1 MPAFAPS
8 STTAFGHLVM
18 EEGGISFQSFP
29 NQSVCSTFTLWDSI
43 LSNFCCS
50 TNEVGN
56 SETFL
61 NEIDPDLV
69 TVWWKEMD
77 TLFWLWLKVSLR
89 QECHTTSPFTEIFLG
104 LPKNS
109 WFHWFKQMNTCSE
122 LSKIGCKY
130 CTFLPLLQ
138 SEKLQILDKIWNISK
153 IKTKTDLS
161 ACVQM
166 LNWAGCAVGW
176 NWGWLETWL
185 VSIESHWTC
194 NI

>member
-18 EEGGISFQSFP
+18 EEGEISLQTFP

-104 LPKNS
+104 FTDLKR
-109 WFHWFKQMNTCSE
+109 WIHV
-122 LSKIGCKY
+122 LSFPRSVASIVPFCHFYKVK
-130 CTFLPLLQ
+130 L
-138 SEKLQILDKIWNISK
+138 LQILDKIWNISK